1 MMLMSMDC
9 KRLSRVGHRW
19 IVALCLAV
27 SAPLAWAA
35 VDESDLLPVEQ
46 AFALSAEAPAR
57 DLAEVRFAI
66 APGYYLYRHR
76 LGLAAVDNSMQLA
89 PFSVPD
95 GEPKHDEFFGDV
107 ETYRESLTLS
117 QLLPELPAST
127 QSLELEVRYQGCAD
141 IGICYPPQRT
151 RVTLRLPPGGS
162 LGTVAPADF
171 ADTSPRVSGLSLGVP
186 GGGSL
191 LAGNAQ
197 DALPED
203 EAFRFEAIAT
213 APDQMLVRFTIAPG
227 YYLYR
232 DKTRLRT
239 DAEGITLLTPE
250 WPPAQAHEDAH
261 FGQVQVYFQSFELPV
276 PMARSNTD
284 AHSITLNAEYQGC
297 KDQGICYPVMRR
309 ALKVELPAGE
319 GTRALMAVG
328 ADASAPDDPPMG
340 IAAALLAALLGG
352 LILNLMPCVLPI
364 LSLKA
369 LGLAKGAH
377 GPGYARRHAI
387 WYTVGVL
394 VSFAV
399 LGLAI
404 LGLRSGGA
412 ALGWGFQLQQ
422 PGFVALLVY
431 IMLAIGL
438 SMSGVIAFGA
448 SLGGLGQSLTED
460 EGAKGAFFTGVLA
473 TVVASP
479 CTAPF
484 MGGAL
489 AYAMAQPP
497 MLALAIFLSLGLGL
511 ALPFLLI
518 GFIPGLADRLPRPGA
533 WMETLKQALAFP
545 MYLTGV
551 WLLWVLGHQVGMD
564 GAGAVLAGGV
574 AVAMALWWFERHR
587 EHSRLRRW
595 APVLLLIAV
604 AAWPLRFVAGLDA
617 SAISTRTAAADIGE
631 VYSAERLAELQAAG
645 KPVFVNMTA
654 DWCATCK
661 VNERLVFSG
670 EAFPAALKA
679 SGAVY
684 LKGDWTNEDPEI
696 SAFLKRFRAVGVPL
710 YVVFPASGGKAR
722 VLPALLSQAT
732 VEEALTWA
740 AAQ

>member
-1 MMLMSMDC
+1 MRILYCS
-9 KRLSRVGHRW
+9 KPLQHSWRL
-19 IVALCLAV
+19 LLAV
-27 SAPLAWAA
+27 LMLVSGSSATLAA

-46 AFALSAEAPAR
+46 AFAITASAPTR
-57 DLAEVRFAI
+57 DQAELHFAI

-76 LGLAAVDNSMQLA
+76 FAVTATDASIHLQPLQI
-89 PFSVPD
+89 PD
-95 GEPKHDEFFGDV
+95 GLKKVDEFFGDV
-107 ETYRESLTLS
+107 ETYRDSLTLI
-117 QLLPELPAST
+117 QPLPQIAAHVE
-127 QSLELEVRYQGCAD
+127 SLELELRYQGCAD

-151 RVTLRLPPGGS
+151 RVTLRLPPGGNS
-162 LGTVAPADF
+162 GAAVPALWPDTAPK
-171 ADTSPRVSGLSLGVP
+171 VSGLSLGMAD
-186 GGGSL
+186 GGSL
-191 LAGNAQ
+191 LGGSSQ

-203 EAFRFEAIAT
+203 EAFRFEAIASD
-213 APDQMLVRFTIAPG
+213 PDQILMRFTLAPG

-232 DKTRLRT
+232 DKTKLRI
-239 DAEGITLLTPE
+239 DGDSATLLTPQ
-250 WPPAQAHEDAH
+250 WPPAKAHEDAH
-261 FGQVQVYFQSFELPV
+261 FGQVQVYFESFELPV
-276 PMARSNTD
+276 PIARSNTS
-284 AHSITLNAEYQGC
+284 AHQITLNAEYQGC

-309 ALKVELPAGE
+309 TLSVDLPAGA
-319 GTRALMAVG
+319 GSTPTINTVG
-328 ADASAPDDPPMG
+328 DTPPQNDAPMG

-422 PGFVALLVY
+422 PTFVGLLVY
-431 IMLAIGL
+431 VMLAIGL

-448 SLGGLGQSLTED
+448 SLGGLGQNLTED

-497 MLALAIFLSLGLGL
+497 LLALAIFLSLGLGL

-518 GFIPGLADRLPRPGA
+518 GFIPALADKLPRPGV

-564 GAGAVLAGGV
+564 GAGAVLAGAV
-574 AVAMALWWFERHR
+574 ALAMALWWFERNR

-595 APVLLLIAV
+595 SLVVLLLVI

-617 SAISTRTAAADIGE
+617 SAVSSRSTTADIGE
-631 VYSAERLAELQAAG
+631 VYSDMRLAELQAE
-645 KPVFVNMTA
+645 KRPVFVNMTA

-670 EAFPAALKA
+670 DDFAAALKS

-696 SAFLKRFRAVGVPL
+696 SAFLQRFHAVGVPL
-710 YVVFPASGGKAR
+710 YVVFPASGAKAR
-722 VLPALLSQAT
+722 VLPALLSPSS
-732 VEEALTWA
+732 VEAALSWA
-740 AAQ
+740 ANP

>member
-1 MMLMSMDC
+1 MLT
-9 KRLSRVGHRW
+9 LSSRKHSFNPW
-19 IVALCLAV
+19 HLLLAAGMLASCV
-27 SAPLAWAA
+27 SSAVAA

-46 AFALSAEAPAR
+46 AFALTAEAPTR
-57 DLAEVRFAI
+57 DTAELRFAI

-76 LGLAAVDNSMQLA
+76 FAVAAVDASIALQ
-89 PFSVPD
+89 PFQIPD
-95 GEPKHDEFFGDV
+95 GHKKVDEFFGDV
-107 ETYRESLTLS
+107 ETYRDSLTLT
-117 QLLPELPAST
+117 QPLPEIAASVET
-127 QSLELEVRYQGCAD
+127 LELELRYQGCAD

-151 RVTLRLPPGGS
+151 RVSMRLPPGGIS
-162 LGTVAPADF
+162 GAAAPALWP
-171 ADTSPRVSGLSLGVP
+171 DTSPQTSGLSLGVP
-186 GGGSL
+186 SGGSML
-191 LAGNAQ
+191 VGSAQ

-213 APDQMLVRFTIAPG
+213 APDQILVRFTIAPG

-232 DKTRLRT
+232 DKTKLRV
-239 DAEGITLLTPE
+239 DADDTRLLTPQ
-250 WPPAQAHEDAH
+250 WPPAKAHEDAH

-276 PMARSNTD
+276 PVSRGNTS
-284 AHSITLNAEYQGC
+284 AHRIELNAEYQGC

-309 ALKVELPAGE
+309 SIGVDLPAGA
-319 GTRALMAVG
+319 GAPALTGMG
-328 ADASAPDDPPMG
+328 GDASAPDDPPMG

-394 VSFAV
+394 SSFAV

-422 PGFVALLVY
+422 PAFVGLLVY

-448 SLGGLGQSLTED
+448 SLGGLGQNLTED

-489 AYAMAQPP
+489 AYAMAQPAL
-497 MLALAIFLSLGLGL
+497 LALAIFLALGFGL

-518 GFIPGLADRLPRPGA
+518 GFIPALAERLPRPGA

-574 AVAMALWWFERHR
+574 ALAMALWWFERNR

-595 APVLLLIAV
+595 ALVLVLLAI
-604 AAWPLRFVAGLDA
+604 AAWPLRFVAGLDS
-617 SAISTRTAAADIGE
+617 SAISSRSAATDIGE
-631 VYSAERLAELQAAG
+631 VYSAAKLAELQASK

-670 EAFPAALKA
+670 DAFKAALEA

-696 SAFLKRFRAVGVPL
+696 SAFLQRFRAVGVPL
-710 YVVFPASGGKAR
+710 YVVFPANGSKAR
-722 VLPALLSQAT
+722 VLPALLST
-732 VEEALTWA
+732 TSVEEALSWA
-740 AAQ
+740 AAP